1 MTHFCV
7 VHVGSPPWSLLL
19 FLLFLP
25 CSNAVSTCGLLSVT
39 KPVISVSKG
48 SGTYEMAC
56 SSIDAKMISARTK
69 VAGER
74 DKGEERRRLQEELGS
89 SLETEFSRKVVDY
102 SQFTRTAELA
112 TSPSTVVNSSSSL
125 HLKRLEDLRSGCY
138 DICDTSLQGRKAR
151 FFPEITKRVNCP
163 ALMAN
168 HHIDASRPL
177 GPAPEIPLEM
187 MPAFTYGGLVPIVPH
202 TEKGY
207 NGKLFNQHYSERAAQ
222 MPVWKKTLVEFWKT
236 QCEKNNLWGSYGQ
249 SDTNN
254 VYKALKLMK
263 SVTGG
268 GHLLVIGSEN
278 PWLESCALAAGA
290 KKVTTLGSWAFISL
304 HFKPAG
310 KLFPNL
316 ARHRL

>member
-1 MTHFCV
+1 
-7 VHVGSPPWSLLL
+7 
-19 FLLFLP
+19 
-25 CSNAVSTCGLLSVT
+25 
-39 KPVISVSKG
+39 
-48 SGTYEMAC
+48 MAC
-56 SSIDAKMISARTK
+56 SSIEAKMISARTK

-74 DKGEERRRLQEELGS
+74 DKGEERRRLQEEVGS

-202 TEKGY
+202 TVKGY
-207 NGKLFNQHYSERAAQ
+207 NGKLFNQHYAGRTAQ

-236 QCEKNNLWGSYGQ
+236 QCEKNNLWGNYGQ

-290 KKVTTLGSWAFISL
+290 KKVTTLGSWAF
-304 HFKPAG
+304 HFTA
-310 KLFPNL
+310 F
-316 ARHRL
+316 